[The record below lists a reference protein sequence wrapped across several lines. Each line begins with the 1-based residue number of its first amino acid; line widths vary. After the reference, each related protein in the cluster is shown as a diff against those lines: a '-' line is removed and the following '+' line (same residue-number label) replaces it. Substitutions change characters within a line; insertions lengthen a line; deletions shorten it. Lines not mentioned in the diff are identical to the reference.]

1 MMTMIVMIIPAI
13 NLLISWQLS
22 DADIFGV
29 LIMWPLWLL
38 LLAII
43 SLLLLLLLLWFIA
56 CSSRHNG
63 HSRIPIEGKHK
74 HLLVLVLVL
83 ILALA
88 LVLILVY

>member
-43 SLLLLLLLLWFIA
+43 SLLLLLLWFIA